1 MSDPRQSRFSVTA
14 ADIRR
19 YDWQERLAQHPRREC
34 RSYYEVFVPCAKE
47 CEAASDDLG
56 RRVYSL
62 LQAVASFC
70 PNYDASGNPYGPARV
85 DLDGTRSL
93 MAEDLTDDDLQA
105 LRGILEEI
113 ADPEYRARTGDV
125 LWECKRDYKAAQI
138 AVRAFLESAEL
149 HKTDDLWP
157 PYTERLERAA
167 QLSAK
172 LGFGKP
178 LHQEV
183 IAAVEAAIKE
193 FENNLKSGLLCHR
206 LMLAALAH
214 DVADTARYAA
224 LSERRAR
231 ELALAGESDFSHRYW
246 ELAGQWFRKAKNE
259 SEVQR
264 CQLAAVEGLV
274 AATEKSLE
282 KNKLGFGDAAHW
294 MGQAVEELRQA
305 KADPIRIKEVHRRF
319 LELQKRSLDEM
330 GPMELNVDE
339 IPGFRE
345 AEQQTQKAAVAH
357 VHGCVFEEAVA
368 RLARIG
374 KPTNVVALRKRMEE
388 QSKQFIWDKIIGS
401 SALDHSGKVA
411 DKLPPTGF
419 MSAEVEETTM
429 RKKMVQN
436 AREVQWQIA
445 VVWRIEPARVTILSG
460 HGIRRRDLF
469 FLVAGNPFI
478 PSGHEG
484 IYVRGLQAGFF
495 GDWLTAVHLLIP
507 QVEASLRHVFQQH
520 GAVTS
525 TLVEGIQQERDLN
538 QLLWMPEM
546 EQIFGADVA
555 FDLRG
560 ILIERFGHNM
570 RNESA
575 HGLMPEGAF
584 YQPASVYLWWLV
596 LRLCWLG
603 YSLAQNPNKENPETV
618 GQDGMALT

>member
-1 MSDPRQSRFSVTA
+1 MSDPNRSRFSVTA
-14 ADIRR
+14 DDIRR
-19 YDWQERLAQHPRREC
+19 YDWQARFVQHARKEC
-34 RSYYEVFVPCAKE
+34 WSYYEVFVAAAKE
-47 CEAASDDLG
+47 CEATGDEVG
-56 RRVYSL
+56 RRVYGL
-62 LQAVASFC
+62 LHVVASFH
-70 PNYDASGNPYGPARV
+70 PNYDAKGNPYGPMWSNF
-85 DLDGTRSL
+85 DGQRSL
-93 MAEDLTDDDLQA
+93 MAEDLTDEDLQA
-105 LRGILEEI
+105 LSGVLEEI
-113 ADPEYRARTGDV
+113 ADPEYRARVGDV
-125 LWECKRDYKAAQI
+125 LWESKRDYKAAQI

-183 IAAVEAAIKE
+183 IAAVEAAINE

-206 LMLAALAH
+206 LMLTALAH

-224 LSERRAR
+224 LAERWAR
-231 ELALAGESDFSHRYW
+231 DLASAGESDFSHKYW
-246 ELAGQWFRKAKNE
+246 ELATLWFRKAKNE
-259 SEVQR
+259 PEVQR
-264 CQLAAVEGLV
+264 CQLAAAEGLV
-274 AATEKSLE
+274 AATEKSLDE
-282 KNKLGFGDAAHW
+282 NKLGFGNAAHW

-305 KADPIRIKEVHRRF
+305 KADPARIKEVHRRF
-319 LELQKRSLDEM
+319 LELQQKSLDEM
-330 GPMELNVDE
+330 SPIDLNVDE

-345 AEQQTQKAAVAH
+345 AEQQTQETAAAH
-357 VHGCVFEEAVA
+357 VRGRGFEEAVA
-368 RLARIG
+368 RLVHIG
-374 KPTNVVALRKRMEE
+374 KPTNVAALRKQMEE
-388 QSKQFIWDKIIGS
+388 QSEQFIWDKIVGS
-401 SALDHSGKVA
+401 NALDHSGKVA
-411 DKLPPTGF
+411 DKLAPTGLG
-419 MSAEVEETTM
+419 SPETEETAI

-436 AREVQWQIA
+436 AREIQWQIA
-445 VVWRIEPARVTILSG
+445 VTWRIEPARVAILG
-460 HGIRRRDLF
+460 EHGIRRRDLF

-495 GDWLTAVHLLIP
+495 GDWLAAMHLIIP
-507 QVEASLRHVFQQH
+507 QVEGSLRHVFQQH

-546 EQIFGADVA
+546 EQIFGQDIA

-603 YSLAQNPNKENPETV
+603 YKLTQSNEEENP
-618 GQDGMALT
+618 A

>member
-1 MSDPRQSRFSVTA
+1 MGNELESRFRVTA
-14 ADIRR
+14 DDLRR
-19 YDWQERLAQHPRREC
+19 YDWQARLAGHPRREC
-34 RSYYEVFVPCAKE
+34 SSYYEVFVACAKE
-47 CEAASDDLG
+47 CEDVSDERG
-56 RRVYSL
+56 GRVYGL
-62 LQAVASFC
+62 LHVVASFH
-70 PNYDASGNPYGPARV
+70 PNYDAKGNPYGPMWSNF
-85 DLDGTRSL
+85 DGRRSL

-113 ADPEYRARTGDV
+113 ADPEYRARVGDV
-125 LWECKRDYKAAQI
+125 LWECKKDYKAAQI

-157 PYTERLERAA
+157 PYTDRLERAA

-214 DVADTARYAA
+214 DVADTGRYAA
-224 LSERRAR
+224 LAERWAID
-231 ELALAGESDFSHRYW
+231 LAAAGESDFSHRYW
-246 ELAGQWFRKAKNE
+246 ELAAQWFRKAKNE
-259 SEVQR
+259 PEVQR
-264 CQLAAVEGLV
+264 CELAAAEGLV

-282 KNKLGFGDAAHW
+282 ENKLGFGNAAHW

-305 KADPIRIKEVHRRF
+305 KADPARIKEVHRRF
-319 LELQKRSLDEM
+319 LELQQKSLNEM
-330 GPMELNVDE
+330 SPMDLKVDE

-345 AEQQTQKAAVAH
+345 AEQQTQDAAAAH
-357 VHGCVFEEAVA
+357 VSGKSFEEAVA
-368 RLARIG
+368 RLAQVG
-374 KPTNVVALRKRMEE
+374 KPTNVSALRKQMEE
-388 QSKQFIWDKIIGS
+388 QSQEFIWDKIVGS
-401 SALDHSGKVA
+401 NALDHSGKVT
-411 DKLPPTGF
+411 DKLPPIGLG
-419 MSAEVEETTM
+419 SAEVEETAM

-436 AREVQWQIA
+436 AREIQWQIA
-445 VVWRIEPARVTILSG
+445 VTWRIEPARRAILSE

-484 IYVRGLQAGFF
+484 IYVRGFQAGFF
-495 GDWLTAVHLLIP
+495 GDWLAAMHLLIP
-507 QVEASLRHVFQQH
+507 QVEASLRHVLQQH

-525 TLVEGIQQERDLN
+525 TLVEGIQQDRDIN

-546 EQIFGADVA
+546 EQIFGADIA

-584 YQPASVYLWWLV
+584 YQPASVYLWWLI
-596 LRLCWLG
+596 LRLCWMG
-603 YSLAQNPNKENPETV
+603 YKLIQSSSSQTPH
-618 GQDGMALT
+618 